1 MKCFVILFVLRLWTF
16 SRKFQF
22 IQQVLV
28 YTRSSNNG
36 INFFSVVFF
45 TLYTYQKI
53 LSYDLLACR
62 VLNNSFCRKF
72 GTSNFRKFIFC
83 HNSEIRIIDI
93 SVFTNYS
100 NIEYLEIVK
109 KMLFFFVL
117 RKNADKQL
125 ISDELF
131 PQFIKVSS
139 NFFQV
144 KSIN

>member
-28 YTRSSNNG
+28 YTRSSNDG

-62 VLNNSFCRKF
+62 CVSP
-72 GTSNFRKFIFC
+72 GT
-83 HNSEIRIIDI
+83 IIHTMKGLI
-93 SVFTNYS
+93 VVVFFLIHLAIIASTFVSLVGLCKQCNDSKYLCLPNYLTCFPITTNA
-100 NIEYLEIVK
+100 
-109 KMLFFFVL
+109 
-117 RKNADKQL
+117 R
-125 ISDELF
+125 
-131 PQFIKVSS
+131 
-139 NFFQV
+139 
-144 KSIN
+144 